1 LIFGSFYNPA
11 TPKPFLGIGN
21 VEWGNKD
28 PETCILSLR
37 NGYAGNIGKAQ
48 KIDDDI
54 TGCVSWTNT
63 YGSLARFIKK
73 QRKLSN

>member
-1 LIFGSFYNPA
+1 M
-11 TPKPFLGIGN
+11 LGIAN
-21 VEWGNKD
+21 VEWGSKD

-48 KIDDDI
+48 KVDEDI

-63 YGSLARFIKK
+63 YGNLARFIKK